1 MWSLWPGRED
11 VPPNGVQPSI
21 SSGHTSCNPAEHNC
35 LHLGTPSYPPPP
47 GYSNTDA
54 VDTSEVNN
62 LDISDTSLLLSYPY
76 CVILCKVEELEISPG
91 AQQHQHQFLHV
102 IPV

>member
-1 MWSLWPGRED
+1 MGYNHPFHQAI
-11 VPPNGVQPSI
+11 PPATQLS
-21 SSGHTSCNPAEHNC
+21 TTAYT
-35 LHLGTPSYPPPP
+35 LAHLRTPPPP